1 MKKYLAFGLLAA
13 LPTLSAA
20 APPPPETPAGE
31 QEIVVRGK
39 REREAQIKGFI
50 DALAPSRYNGQVA
63 RFSTEACPGTLG
75 VVPRQA
81 EVITARLR
89 KIAAAVGVPLAEESC
104 KPNVWV
110 VVTDDRE
117 ALATRV
123 RGSWRSGPDGRPE
136 KGRPDDLATV
146 LYAEQLLDANG
157 QQMGV
162 KADTG
167 DGDGGGYYQSE
178 IFTSNRIRPSN
189 TKTFTASALIVEPKT
204 VDGLTTIQL
213 ADYAAMR
220 LFARADP
227 ARLGPGSPP
236 SILAA
241 LAAPNGSE
249 LPETVTEWDF
259 AFLKALYRSNDRT
272 YAGAQKKEMQSIVR
286 KEITGQDRA
295 PKPRR

>member
-20 APPPPETPAGE
+20 APPPAETQAGE

-50 DALAPSRYNGQVA
+50 DALAPSRFNGQVA

-89 KIAAAVGVPLAEESC
+89 KIAAAVGVPLAKEGC

-146 LYAEQLLDANG
+146 LHAEQLLDANG
-157 QQMGV
+157 EQMGV
-162 KADTG
+162 KADRG
-167 DGDGGGYYQSE
+167 DGDS
-178 IFTSNRIRPSN
+178 
-189 TKTFTASALIVEPKT
+189 
-204 VDGLTTIQL
+204 
-213 ADYAAMR
+213 
-220 LFARADP
+220 
-227 ARLGPGSPP
+227 GST
-236 SILAA
+236 L
-241 LAAPNGSE
+241 
-249 LPETVTEWDF
+249 
-259 AFLKALYRSNDRT
+259 R
-272 YAGAQKKEMQSIVR
+272 
-286 KEITGQDRA
+286 
-295 PKPRR
+295 